1 MFGVN
6 NPNAV
11 VPLAPEEATAA
22 RLVGARRR
30 AELERQRAARLA
42 AQGGEGDEEMPPASR
57 QVCAAWGWE
66 RQRGVGGCAGARAG
80 ESVGRAKW
88 PLWAARA
95 PTLAAAF
102 AAIPSLVLA
111 RGLVGPHV
119 PHVGGRFQVL

>member
-57 QVCAAWGWE
+57 QVCAAWG
-66 RQRGVGGCAGARAG
+66 
-80 ESVGRAKW
+80 
-88 PLWAARA
+88 
-95 PTLAAAF
+95 
-102 AAIPSLVLA
+102 
-111 RGLVGPHV
+111 
-119 PHVGGRFQVL
+119 